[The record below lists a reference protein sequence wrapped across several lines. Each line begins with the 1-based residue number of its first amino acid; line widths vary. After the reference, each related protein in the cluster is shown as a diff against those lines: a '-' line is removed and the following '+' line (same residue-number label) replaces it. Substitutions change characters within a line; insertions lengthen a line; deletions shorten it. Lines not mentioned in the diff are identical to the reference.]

1 MLSKSK
7 PVFMDGSADI
17 LQSFQKV
24 ENCIKTLLTQAQFSV
39 GAGRAS
45 AVH

>member
-1 MLSKSK
+1 VLSKSK
-7 PVFMDGSADI
+7 LVFMDDNADI
-17 LQSFQKV
+17 LQSFQKA
-24 ENCIKTLLTQAQFSV
+24 ENCIKTLLIQAKFSV

>member
-7 PVFMDGSADI
+7 PVFMDDNADI

-24 ENCIKTLLTQAQFSV
+24 ENCIKALLIQAQFSV
-39 GAGRAS
+39 GGGRAS